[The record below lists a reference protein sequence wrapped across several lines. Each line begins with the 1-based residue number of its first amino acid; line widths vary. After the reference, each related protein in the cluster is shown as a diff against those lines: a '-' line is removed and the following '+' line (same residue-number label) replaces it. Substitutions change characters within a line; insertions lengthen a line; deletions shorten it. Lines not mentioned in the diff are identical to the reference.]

1 MGGATPPPIY
11 FYGVH
16 GENFISIPFL
26 VAVGKVSYRLDS
38 FKFENP
44 LDYYVCD

>member
-1 MGGATPPPIY
+1 MGRAAPPPIY

-16 GENFISIPFL
+16 GENFIFIPFL
-26 VAVGKVSYRLDS
+26 VAGGKVSHRLDS

-44 LDYYVCD
+44 LDY